1 MENQFYRK
9 KKSPWDLREPLRQ
22 LLRNK
27 RFLLVLAIGLPLAG
41 VVLFGSRGVI
51 SRVRLEH
58 QKAGLEQQLREA
70 EAENRRLREQSK
82 ALDGD
87 RATIERM
94 AREKHGMVR
103 PGETVYK
110 AAPNR

>member
-9 KKSPWDLREPLRQ
+9 KKSPWDLREPLRR
-22 LLRNK
+22 LFRNK
-27 RFLLVLAIGLPLAG
+27 RFLLVLAISLPLAG
-41 VVLFGSRGVI
+41 YVLFGSRGIV
-51 SRVRLEH
+51 SRIRLEH
-58 QKAGLEQQLREA
+58 QKAELEQRLRDA
-70 EAENRRLREQSK
+70 EEENRRLKEQSK

-87 RATIERM
+87 RATIERV
-94 AREKHGMVR
+94 ARENHGMVR

>member
-9 KKSPWDLREPLRQ
+9 KKSPWDIREPLRR
-22 LLRNK
+22 LFRN
-27 RFLLVLAIGLPLAG
+27 RRLVLVLAISVPLAG
-41 VVLFGSRGVI
+41 YVLFGSRGVV
-51 SRVRLEH
+51 SRIRLEH
-58 QKAGLEQQLREA
+58 EKAELEQ
-70 EAENRRLREQSK
+70 RLRDAEEEAAQLKRKSK

-87 RATIERM
+87 RATIERV
-94 AREKHGMVR
+94 ARENHGMVR